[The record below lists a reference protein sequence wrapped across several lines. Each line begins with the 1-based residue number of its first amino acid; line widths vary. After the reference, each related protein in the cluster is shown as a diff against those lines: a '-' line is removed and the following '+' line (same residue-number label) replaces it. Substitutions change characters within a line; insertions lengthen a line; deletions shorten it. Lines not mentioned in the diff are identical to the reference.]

1 MENKWKYYEEVKSI
15 LEKISKFKSIVIYDT
30 ETTGLKKDSDR
41 ILQFSAIRYDLKTWK
56 QLDVLDIYIKCPYS
70 VDGLKATE
78 VNKITDELL
87 DEQGIPEAEAFQKIN
102 NLIKEDDLIGGYNS
116 DNFDNAF
123 MTAFYKL
130 FGKEFKYAASVDAYK
145 LAKMVIDGND
155 VTELVTSKDKN
166 GRERTSR
173 KPVYKLAKIASYYDP
188 DYETEFHNSMGD
200 VDATAHVLAML
211 IADAKFMIK
220 DFEEEEAKRYA
231 IPRNDAKV
239 KSISLFNPS
248 QTLQRVYVRT
258 DQGSIYYDEVS
269 KSWKAKNGNINS
281 IDMEDIIVQVFQK
294 LGIKEEKEL
303 FPTVRNNHA
312 EALWKEIMNVEF
324 VEVEGEDKKKKIVLK
339 DDWQKWKKGTER
351 KTIISYIGNNYSP
364 GGQGKLNKMFP
375 MKETIIVAAE

>member
-1 MENKWKYYEEVKSI
+1 MENKWKYYEEVKAI

-87 DEQGIPEAEAFQKIN
+87 DEHGIPEAEAFQKIN
-102 NLIKEDDLIGGYNS
+102 NLINEDDLIGGYNS

-155 VTELVTSKDKN
+155 VTELVTSRDKN

-248 QTLQRVYVRT
+248 QALQRVYVRT

-281 IDMEDIIVQVFQK
+281 IDMEDIIAQVFQK

-312 EALWKEIMNVEF
+312 EALWKEVMNVEF

-364 GGQGKLNKMFP
+364 GGQGKLNEMFP

>member
-87 DEQGIPEAEAFQKIN
+87 DEKGIPEAEAFQKIN

-281 IDMEDIIVQVFQK
+281 IDMEDIIAQVFQK

>member
-1 MENKWKYYEEVKSI
+1 MENKWKCYEEVKAI

-87 DEQGIPEAEAFQKIN
+87 DEQGIPEAEAFRKIN
-102 NLIKEDDLIGGYNS
+102 DLIKEDDLIGGYNS

-155 VTELVTSKDKN
+155 VTELVTSRDKN

-173 KPVYKLAKIASYYDP
+173 KPVYKLAKIASYYM
-188 DYETEFHNSMGD
+188 T
-200 VDATAHVLAML
+200 
-211 IADAKFMIK
+211 
-220 DFEEEEAKRYA
+220 
-231 IPRNDAKV
+231 
-239 KSISLFNPS
+239 
-248 QTLQRVYVRT
+248 
-258 DQGSIYYDEVS
+258 
-269 KSWKAKNGNINS
+269 
-281 IDMEDIIVQVFQK
+281 
-294 LGIKEEKEL
+294 
-303 FPTVRNNHA
+303 
-312 EALWKEIMNVEF
+312 
-324 VEVEGEDKKKKIVLK
+324 
-339 DDWQKWKKGTER
+339 
-351 KTIISYIGNNYSP
+351 
-364 GGQGKLNKMFP
+364 
-375 MKETIIVAAE
+375 